1 MSKIKILIVDDIVET
16 RENIKR
22 LLFFEQDMQVV
33 AEAGNGEEAIKQ
45 AERLQPDVI
54 LMDINMPVI
63 DGIAATEIIAMKVPT
78 AAIVIMSVQGEQEYL
93 KKAMI
98 AGAREYMVKPFSSDE
113 LNSTIRRVYDF
124 ENKRKVHL
132 FSNQVLKVDKQDP
145 QIVTIFSTKG
155 GVGKTTL
162 ATNLAVSLAKET
174 GKKVALVD
182 LDLQFGDVAVMLNVM
197 PKRTITELIQEIGQ
211 LDGELIESYL
221 VAHSSGIK
229 ILPAPT
235 RPEYAELI
243 TAGHVEKILSVL
255 KQNYDY
261 VIVDTSPFFQETN
274 LTALDLCDQILLL
287 ISLDLPTI
295 KNVKLSLEVLDSLH
309 HKGKI
314 RLILNRSSRDIGIK
328 YQDVEKSLGFLIAA
342 HVPSDGRV
350 VVSAVNKGVPF
361 VTSDPNTK
369 IAGAMRDL
377 AYLVVH
383 ADGKQEDLKLQA
395 QKKTILGRW
404 FG

>member
-22 LLFFEQDMQVV
+22 LLYFEQDMQVV
-33 AEAGNGEEAIKQ
+33 GEAGDGEEAIRQ

-63 DGIAATEIIAMKVPT
+63 DGIAATEIISLKVPT
-78 AAIVIMSVQGEQEYL
+78 TSIVIMSVQGEQEYL
-93 KKAMI
+93 KKSMI
-98 AGAREYMVKPFSSDE
+98 AGAREYMIKPFSSDE
-113 LNSTIRRVYDF
+113 LNDTIRRVYDF
-124 ENKRKVHL
+124 ESKRKVHL
-132 FSNQVLKVDKQDP
+132 LSNQVLIADKHDP

-155 GVGKTTL
+155 GVGKTTI

-197 PKRTITELIQEIGQ
+197 PKRTITELVQEIGQ
-211 LDGELIESYL
+211 LDGELLESYL

-261 VIVDTSPFFQETN
+261 VIVDTSPFFLETN

-295 KNVKLSLEVLDSLH
+295 KNVKLSLEVLESLH

-342 HVPSDGRV
+342 HVPSDGRI

-361 VTSDPNTK
+361 VSSDPHTK

-383 ADGKQEDLKLQA
+383 SDGKQEDLKLQA
-395 QKKTILGRW
+395 QKKTIIGRL